1 MSFLPVLVL
10 AAISAN
16 AHGSKGLLAPG
27 ATAGGGVVKALHFDR
42 RFLVCNAYPSDSPAK
57 LSKNGAPLE
66 GASTLG
72 FKQCQYVASNVLP
85 KDKIDFELESAG
97 IQGTFEVSDL
107 PDTDAV
113 LLLVVQKRDASS
125 SLMAFQS
132 FAFPINP
139 NSEEAHIAVIDAS
152 TNTPKEHLKISDAP
166 KDPKGKASQEEL
178 MFNRIYALD
187 SGVYQ
192 VSLGGVKPEMLELQS
207 KKDYV
212 LLRTGQSADQQA
224 LVAFPHDDIPHSS
237 AFALMPTVAALF
249 CTLLLF

>member
-1 MSFLPVLVL
+1 MLGL
-10 AAISAN
+10 ATLFSISAN

-57 LSKNGAPLE
+57 VSKNGAALE

-72 FKQCQYVASNVLP
+72 FKQCQYVESNILP
-85 KDKIDFELESAG
+85 KDKVDFEIESAG

-113 LLLVVQKRDASS
+113 LLLVVQKRDEHS

-152 TNTPKEHLKISDAP
+152 TNLPKEHLKITDAP
-166 KDPKGKASQEEL
+166 RDPKQKTAEEEL

-187 SGVYQ
+187 SGVYK
-192 VSLGGVKPEMLELQS
+192 VSLGGIKPEMLELQS

-212 LLRTGQSADQQA
+212 LLRTGQSQDQQA

-237 AFALMPTVAALF
+237 AFALLPAVTALL
-249 CTLLLF
+249 CTLLFF